1 MFNSESASPGTSM
14 PDLCVQEGVDC
25 TSCTSS
31 TARELARAC
40 PGLPVRV
47 VAQLFVQIHVHAA
60 CVRMHRNFTN
70 AYAEAL
76 EAARP
81 LAKSAVAEI
90 GRPIGAAAAA

>member
-1 MFNSESASPGTSM
+1 
-14 PDLCVQEGVDC
+14 
-25 TSCTSS
+25 
-31 TARELARAC
+31 
-40 PGLPVRV
+40 